1 MIFLDS
7 SFIIGLFV
15 ENDQWHRDALKLS
28 EYIDTKD
35 KLVISN
41 LILSETITAVNKKI
55 GVKSSE
61 IAYNYIRDNFTII
74 TETKKLYPKAIK
86 TLVKYHNLSFAD
98 SVSIEIMKLMN
109 IYEIASFDDDFDNKK
124 GILRLH

>member
-1 MIFLDS
+1 LIFLDS

-35 KLVISN
+35 ELVISN
-41 LILSETITAVNKKI
+41 LILSETITAINKKI
-55 GVKSSE
+55 GVESSE
-61 IAYNYIRDNFTII
+61 IAYNYIMNNFTII

-109 IYEIASFDDDFDNKK
+109 IYEIASFDDDFDNKD
-124 GILRLH
+124 GISRLH

>member
-15 ENDQWHRDALKLS
+15 ENDQWHDDALKLS
-28 EYIDTKD
+28 IYIDTKD
-35 KLVISN
+35 ELVISN
-41 LILSETITAVNKKI
+41 LVLSETITGINKKI
-55 GVKSSE
+55 GVEACK
-61 IAYNYIRDNFTII
+61 IAFNYIMDNFTII
-74 TETKKLYPKAIK
+74 TETKKLYPKAMQ

-109 IYEIASFDDDFDNKK
+109 INEIASFDDDFDGKK
-124 GILRLH
+124 EILRLH

>member
-15 ENDQWHRDALKLS
+15 ENDQWHDDALKLS
-28 EYIDTKD
+28 NYIDTKD
-35 KLVISN
+35 ELVISN
-41 LILSETITAVNKKI
+41 LILSETITTINKKI
-55 GVKSSE
+55 GVESSE
-61 IAYNYIRDNFTII
+61 IVYNYIMDNFTIV

-109 IYEIASFDDDFDNKK
+109 IYEIASFDNDFDNKEE
-124 GILRLH
+124 ILRLH